1 MEAVRIFKADLGQMD
16 GLCAFLSEALRG
28 CGAPEKYFAVMEM
41 AADEIF
47 SNIAK
52 YAYAYENSGDVVV
65 ALRVEAKRVELR
77 FEDWGEPFDPLTADP
92 PDLVSGA
99 DEREFGGLGIYLVR
113 SMMDNVRYSRESG
126 RNILTLVKRIEDI

>member
-1 MEAVRIFKADLGQMD
+1 MEAVRIFRADLGQMD

-52 YAYAYENSGDVVV
+52 YAYENDGDVVV
-65 ALRVEAKRVELR
+65 ALRVEAKLLELR
-77 FEDWGEPFDPLTADP
+77 FEDWGEPFDPLTIDP
-92 PDLVSGA
+92 PDLVSDA
-99 DEREFGGLGIYLVR
+99 DEREPGGLGIYLVR
-113 SMMDNVRYSRESG
+113 SMMDNVWYSRESG
-126 RNILTLVKRIEDI
+126 RNILTLVKRIENI